1 MRWARVHGERL
12 AGLGK
17 KGRRRIEV
25 EVEAVLVVLIA
36 RVEFMKFEKDR
47 RRNFNQ
53 SFNLLLGFFFFF
65 LLSIH
70 DVTWK
75 KFQR

>member
-1 MRWARVHGERL
+1 MVNANSSKTKFRGMGMRRWARVHGERL

-36 RVEFMKFEKDR
+36 RVEFMKFERLRKIVEGILINR
-47 RRNFNQ
+47 
-53 SFNLLLGFFFFF
+53 
-65 LLSIH
+65 SI
-70 DVTWK
+70 
-75 KFQR
+75 FC